1 MPHVSS
7 QAFLWV
13 ENALYHLPSS
23 CYSCLDS
30 VSTEQKNGIYGSRLP
45 RGCQNSACLTTRKE
59 DSWCLH
65 WCERWR
71 RKASNSCLIE
81 PKVRWDRY
89 FMPSWSE
96 VCGARKL
103 PVPQERMTPR
113 IVSCL
118 FFMTF
123 LKPWSCR
130 QVNKVSKER
139 LGNKDYK
146 TVRLKGQFLFQ
157 WQKLQS
163 VKMGL
168 QGVIDYSLSWFLGMF
183 MISSPYLLATW
194 RKVMVLLDVKR
205 Q

>member
-1 MPHVSS
+1 MCKEIQAKRKTFCLCEGKREKKKKKSFAGWHSNLESNCIKPTTLKCLREWKSRLGKKKKTKTKMPHVSS

-71 RKASNSCLIE
+71 RKTSNSCLIE

-103 PVPQERMTPR
+103 PVP
-113 IVSCL
+113 
-118 FFMTF
+118 
-123 LKPWSCR
+123 
-130 QVNKVSKER
+130 
-139 LGNKDYK
+139 
-146 TVRLKGQFLFQ
+146 
-157 WQKLQS
+157 
-163 VKMGL
+163 
-168 QGVIDYSLSWFLGMF
+168 
-183 MISSPYLLATW
+183 
-194 RKVMVLLDVKR
+194 
-205 Q
+205 